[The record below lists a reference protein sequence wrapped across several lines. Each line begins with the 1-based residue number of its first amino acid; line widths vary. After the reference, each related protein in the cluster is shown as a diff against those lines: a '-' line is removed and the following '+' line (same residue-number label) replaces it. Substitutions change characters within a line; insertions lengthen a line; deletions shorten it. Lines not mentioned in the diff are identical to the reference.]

1 MLSDEKKA
9 NGGRRMEYTA
19 LIVEDNQI
27 ALESLKRTIPWER
40 LGLRLVATAENGRQ
54 GCDLIRQ
61 FRPDIVL
68 ADIHMPEMDGLA
80 MVALMEEELADSRV
94 IFITAYEKIEYAS
107 RAIKLSA
114 FDFILKP
121 LDNEELCQS
130 LRRAAESL
138 HKDRDAAMESER
150 RDAALRRFRF
160 MNALT
165 AGGADRTEMV
175 FLGFA
180 SRIPSGYFMICVES
194 SDGVTGPML
203 QRVDFLDL
211 PEHME
216 LVSAVLDGELVI
228 YCGLAGETAGWQIQ
242 ARNIAQIISRNCLD
256 QAVAVSGLHTQASE
270 LRTAYDEARQTL
282 LRHVI
287 YGRHT
292 TVDFFGSQS
301 VNSTK
306 LTRLVDLE
314 QSCAKMAQK
323 IDSVT
328 PEAVWNMMMEKSGG
342 KLRLVRIML
351 LSFCTKAM
359 QEKSS
364 ISQWTDSVDISVYNI
379 TKLGTLDSARSWL
392 DSFFHEVQKINVPAN
407 SSLVRNVLEYVRE
420 HVTEGL
426 VLESVAAVFYVS
438 PNYLS
443 TLIRKETGITYRQH
457 VINAKMAVAK
467 QMLADTR
474 MRVEDI
480 AYAIGYEN
488 YISFYNVFRKVENMS
503 PTEYRFSKCGE

>member
-1 MLSDEKKA
+1 
-9 NGGRRMEYTA
+9 MEYTV

-27 ALESLKRTIPWER
+27 ALESLKRTIPWEQ
-40 LGLRLVATAENGRQ
+40 LGLRLIGAADNGRQ
-54 GCDLIRQ
+54 GCELIRQ

-68 ADIHMPEMDGLA
+68 ADIHMPEMDGLS
-80 MVALMEEELADSRV
+80 MVELMSGELADSRV

-138 HKDRDAAMESER
+138 HKDRDAAMESQR

-160 MNALT
+160 MSAL
-165 AGGADRTEMV
+165 AGSQATRTDNP

-180 SRIPSGYFMICVES
+180 RQVPKGFFLVCVES

-203 QRVDFLDL
+203 QRVDYMDYPKNL
-211 PEHME
+211 E

-228 YCGLAGETAGWQIQ
+228 YCGILNQTEGWQIQ
-242 ARNIAQIISRNCLD
+242 ARNIAEVISRNCLD
-256 QAVAVSGLHTQASE
+256 QAVAVSDLHTQASE
-270 LRTAYDEARQTL
+270 LKLAYDEARQTL

-292 TVDFFGSQS
+292 SVDFFGNQS
-301 VNSTK
+301 MSSAK

-314 QSCAKMAQK
+314 QSCAKLAQK
-323 IDSVT
+323 LDTQTSQSVW
-328 PEAVWNMMMEKSGG
+328 EAMMEKSGG
-342 KLRLVRIML
+342 KLRLIRIML
-351 LSFCTKAM
+351 LSFCTKAL
-359 QEKSS
+359 QEKNSTS
-364 ISQWTDSVDISVYNI
+364 NWTDSVDISIYNI
-379 TKLGTLDSARSWL
+379 TKLDTLENARLWL
-392 DSFFHEVQKINVPAN
+392 DSFFQEIQKINIPAN
-407 SSLVRNVLEYVRE
+407 SALVRNVLEYVRE

-426 VLESVAAVFYVS
+426 VLENVAAIFYVS
-438 PNYLS
+438 PNHLS

-457 VINAKMAVAK
+457 VINAKLAVAK

>member
-1 MLSDEKKA
+1 
-9 NGGRRMEYTA
+9 MEYTV

-27 ALESLKRTIPWER
+27 ALESLKRTIPWEK
-40 LGLRLVATAENGRQ
+40 LGLHLIATAENGRL
-54 GCDLIRQ
+54 GCELIRQ
-61 FRPDIVL
+61 YRPDIVL
-68 ADIHMPEMDGLA
+68 ADIHMPELDGLT
-80 MVALMEEELADSRV
+80 MVELMEAELADSRV

-130 LRRAAESL
+130 LCRAAESL

-150 RDAALRRFRF
+150 RDAALRRFHF
-160 MNALT
+160 MSALS
-165 AGGADRTEMV
+165 AGGSDRTGNV

-180 SRIPSGYFMICVES
+180 QGVPDGYFLICVES
-194 SDGVTGPML
+194 PDGVTGPML
-203 QRVDFLDL
+203 QRLDFMDL
-211 PEHME
+211 PKNLE
-216 LVSAVLDGELVI
+216 LVSTVLDGELVI
-228 YCGLAGETAGWQIQ
+228 YCGMSGETAGWQIQ
-242 ARNIAQIISRNCLD
+242 ARNVAERIFRNCLD
-256 QAVAVSGLHTQASE
+256 QTVAVSDLHTQASE
-270 LRTAYDEARQTL
+270 LKTAYDEARQTL

-292 TVDFFGSQS
+292 SVDFFGSQS

-314 QSCAKMAQK
+314 QSCARMAQK
-323 IDSVT
+323 IDAMTAETVWD
-328 PEAVWNMMMEKSGG
+328 AVMEKSGG
-342 KLRLVRIML
+342 KLRIVRIML
-351 LSFCTKAM
+351 LSFCTKVM

-364 ISQWTDSVDISVYNI
+364 TSRWTDSVDISIYNI
-379 TKLGTLDSARSWL
+379 TKLDTLEHARFWL
-392 DSFFHEVQKINVPAN
+392 DSFFNEVQKINVPAN
-407 SSLVRNVLEYVRE
+407 SALVHNVLEYVRE

-426 VLESVAAVFYVS
+426 VLENVAAVFYVS
-438 PNYLS
+438 PNHLS

-457 VINAKMAVAK
+457 VINAKLAVAK

-480 AYAIGYEN
+480 AYTIGYEN
-488 YISFYNVFRKVENMS
+488 YVSFYNVFRKMENMS
-503 PTEYRFSKCGE
+503 PTEYRFSRTGN

>member
-1 MLSDEKKA
+1 
-9 NGGRRMEYTA
+9 MEYTV

-27 ALESLKRTIPWER
+27 ALESLKCTIPWEQ
-40 LGLRLVATAENGRQ
+40 LGLRLIATAENGRQ
-54 GCDLIRQ
+54 GCELIRQ

-68 ADIHMPEMDGLA
+68 ADIHMPELDGLS
-80 MVALMEEELADSRV
+80 MVELMGAELADSRV
-94 IFITAYEKIEYAS
+94 FFITAYEKIEYAS

-130 LRRAAESL
+130 LSRAAESL
-138 HKDRDAAMESER
+138 RKDRDAAMESER

-160 MNALT
+160 MSALAT
-165 AGGADRTEMV
+165 NGAGRTENM

-180 SRIPSGYFMICVES
+180 KRVPSGFFLICVES
-194 SDGVTGPML
+194 SDGISGPML
-203 QRVDFLDL
+203 QRVDFIDL
-211 PEHME
+211 PKNLE
-216 LVSAVLDGELVI
+216 LVSAVVDGELVI
-228 YCGLAGETAGWQIQ
+228 YCGISGETAGWQIQ
-242 ARNIAQIISRNCLD
+242 ARKVADMISRNYLD
-256 QAVAVSGLHTQASE
+256 QTVAVSDLHTQASE
-270 LRTAYDEARQTL
+270 LKAAYDEARQTL

-292 TVDFFGSQS
+292 SVDFFGNQS
-301 VNSTK
+301 MNSTK

-323 IDSVT
+323 IDSMTAQTVWD
-328 PEAVWNMMMEKSGG
+328 AVMEKSGG
-342 KLRLVRIML
+342 KLRIVRIML

-359 QEKSS
+359 QEKSNTS
-364 ISQWTDSVDISVYNI
+364 RWTDSVDISVYDI
-379 TKLGTLDSARSWL
+379 TKLDTLDNARSWL
-392 DSFFHEVQKINVPAN
+392 DSFFHEIQKINVPAN
-407 SSLVRNVLEYVRE
+407 SALVRNVLEYVRE
-420 HVTEGL
+420 HVTDGL
-426 VLESVAAVFYVS
+426 VLENVAAIFFVS
-438 PNYLS
+438 PNHLS

-457 VINAKMAVAK
+457 VINAKLSVAK

-488 YISFYNVFRKVENMS
+488 YISFYNVFRKIENMS

>member
-1 MLSDEKKA
+1 
-9 NGGRRMEYTA
+9 MEYTV

-40 LGLRLVATAENGRQ
+40 LGLRLAAAAENGRQ

-61 FRPDIVL
+61 LRPDIVL
-68 ADIHMPEMDGLA
+68 ADIHMPEMDGLS
-80 MVALMEEELADSRV
+80 MVELMEEELADSRV

-160 MNALT
+160 MSALT
-165 AGGADRTEMV
+165 ANGADRTETV

-180 SRIPSGYFMICVES
+180 NRIPSGYFMICVES

-211 PEHME
+211 PENLE

-228 YCGLAGETAGWQIQ
+228 YCGLSDGTAEWQIQ

-256 QAVAVSGLHTQASE
+256 QAVAVSALHTQAPE

-292 TVDFFGSQS
+292 TVDFFGGQS
-301 VNSTK
+301 ANSTK

-328 PEAVWNMMMEKSGG
+328 AEAVWNVMMEKSGG
-342 KLRLVRIML
+342 KLRIIRIML

-359 QEKSS
+359 QEKSGNV
-364 ISQWTDSVDISVYNI
+364 SQWTDSVDISVYNI
-379 TKLGTLDSARSWL
+379 TKLGDLDSARAWL
-392 DSFFHEVQKINVPAN
+392 DSFFHEIQKINVPAN

-426 VLESVAAVFYVS
+426 VLENVAAVFFVS

-488 YISFYNVFRKVENMS
+488 YISFYNVFRKMENMS

>member
-1 MLSDEKKA
+1 
-9 NGGRRMEYTA
+9 MEYTV

-27 ALESLKRTIPWER
+27 ALESLKCTIPWEQ
-40 LGLRLVATAENGRQ
+40 LGLRLIATAENGCQ
-54 GCDLIRQ
+54 GCELIRQ
-61 FRPDIVL
+61 FHPDIVL
-68 ADIHMPEMDGLA
+68 ADIHMPELDGLT
-80 MVALMEEELADSRV
+80 MVELMEAELADSRV

-160 MNALT
+160 MSALSAT
-165 AGGADRTEMV
+165 GADRTENV

-180 SRIPSGYFMICVES
+180 NRVPSGFFLICVES
-194 SDGVTGPML
+194 SDGITGPML
-203 QRVDFLDL
+203 QRVDFIDSPKNL
-211 PEHME
+211 E

-228 YCGLAGETAGWQIQ
+228 YCGMFGETAGWQIQ
-242 ARNIAQIISRNCLD
+242 ARNVAEMISHNYMD
-256 QAVAVSGLHTQASE
+256 QTVAVSDLHTQASE
-270 LRTAYDEARQTL
+270 LKAAYDEARQTL
-282 LRHVI
+282 LRHMI

-292 TVDFFGSQS
+292 SVDFFGNQS
-301 VNSTK
+301 MNSTR

-314 QSCAKMAQK
+314 QCCSKMAQK
-323 IDSVT
+323 IDT
-328 PEAVWNMMMEKSGG
+328 MTAEAVWNVMMEKSGG
-342 KLRLVRIML
+342 KLRIVRIML

-359 QEKSS
+359 QEKGNPSH
-364 ISQWTDSVDISVYNI
+364 WTDSMDISVYDI

-392 DSFFHEVQKINVPAN
+392 DSFFHEIQKINVPAN
-407 SSLVRNVLEYVRE
+407 SALVRNVLEYIRE

-426 VLESVAAVFYVS
+426 LLENVAAIFFVS
-438 PNYLS
+438 PNHLS

-457 VINAKMAVAK
+457 VINAKLTVAK

-488 YISFYNVFRKVENMS
+488 YISFYNVFRKTENMS

>member
-1 MLSDEKKA
+1 MV
-9 NGGRRMEYTA
+9 YTV
-19 LIVEDNQI
+19 LIAEDNQI
-27 ALESLKRTIPWER
+27 ALESLKRTIPWEQ
-40 LGLRLVATAENGRQ
+40 LGLSLIATAENGRQ
-54 GCDLIRQ
+54 GCERIRQ
-61 FRPDIVL
+61 YRPDIVL
-68 ADIHMPEMDGLA
+68 ADIHMPELDGLT
-80 MVALMEEELADSRV
+80 MVELMETELADSRV

-138 HKDRDAAMESER
+138 HKDRDAAMESQR

-160 MNALT
+160 MSALT
-165 AGGADRTEMV
+165 SSSSDKTENL

-180 SRIPSGYFMICVES
+180 KRVPNGYFLICAES
-194 SDGVTGPML
+194 SDGITGPML
-203 QRVDFLDL
+203 QRVDFIHLPADL
-211 PEHME
+211 E
-216 LVSAVLDGELVI
+216 LVSAVVDGELVI
-228 YCGLAGETAGWQIQ
+228 YCGMLGDTAGWLIQ
-242 ARNIAQIISRNCLD
+242 ARKVADMLSRNYMD
-256 QAVAVSGLHTQASE
+256 QTVAVSNLHTQASE
-270 LRTAYDEARQTL
+270 LKLAYDEARQTL

-292 TVDFFGSQS
+292 SVDFFGSQS
-301 VNSTK
+301 MDSTK

-323 IDSVT
+323 IDT
-328 PEAVWNMMMEKSGG
+328 MTADAVWNAMMEKSGG
-342 KLRLVRIML
+342 KLRIVRIML

-364 ISQWTDSVDISVYNI
+364 TSLWMDSVDISVYDI
-379 TKLGTLDSARSWL
+379 TKLDTLDSARAWL
-392 DSFFHEVQKINVPAN
+392 DSFFREIQKINVPAN
-407 SSLVRNVLEYVRE
+407 SALVRNVLEYVRE

-426 VLESVAAVFYVS
+426 VLENVAAVFFVS
-438 PNYLS
+438 PNHLS

-457 VINAKMAVAK
+457 VINAKLAVAK

-488 YISFYNVFRKVENMS
+488 YISFYNVFRKTENMS

>member
-1 MLSDEKKA
+1 
-9 NGGRRMEYTA
+9 MEYTV

-27 ALESLKRTIPWER
+27 ALESLRRTIPWEE
-40 LGLRLVATAENGRQ
+40 LGLRLVGTADNGRQ
-54 GCDLIRQ
+54 GCERIEQL
-61 FRPDIVL
+61 RPDIIL
-68 ADIHMPEMDGLA
+68 ADIHMPEMDGLS
-80 MVALMEEELADSRV
+80 MVERMGEKLENCRV

-121 LDNEELCQS
+121 LDNEELCRS
-130 LRRAAESL
+130 LSRAAESL
-138 HKDRDAAMESER
+138 HRDRDAAMESQR
-150 RDAALRRFRF
+150 RDETLRRFRF
-160 MNALT
+160 MSALT
-165 AGGADRTEMV
+165 GALTDKTEAA

-180 SRIPSGYFMICVES
+180 RQIPKGFFLICVES

-203 QRVDFLDL
+203 QRVDYMSL
-211 PEHME
+211 PQNLE

-228 YCGLAGETAGWQIQ
+228 YCGLLGSVENWQIL
-242 ARNIAQIISRNCLD
+242 ARNTAEVISRNCLD
-256 QAVAVSGLHTQASE
+256 QAVAVSDLHTQPLE
-270 LRTAYDEARQTL
+270 LRQAYDEARQTL

-292 TVDFFGSQS
+292 TVDFFGNQTVPSA
-301 VNSTK
+301 K

-314 QSCAKMAQK
+314 QSCAKMAQHL
-323 IDSVT
+323 DTQTAQSVWD
-328 PEAVWNMMMEKSGG
+328 AMMEKSGG
-342 KLRLVRIML
+342 KLCLIRIML

-359 QEKSS
+359 QEKNSS
-364 ISQWTDSVDISVYNI
+364 SNWTDSVDISIYNI
-379 TKLGTLDSARSWL
+379 TKLNTLEAARRWL
-392 DSFFHEVQKINVPAN
+392 DSFFVEIQRINIPAN
-407 SSLVRNVLEYVRE
+407 SALVRNVLEYVRE

-426 VLESVAAVFYVS
+426 VLENVAAVFYVS
-438 PNYLS
+438 PNHLS

-457 VINAKMAVAK
+457 VINAKLAVAK

-488 YISFYNVFRKVENMS
+488 YISFYNVFRKMENMS